1 MKPATAQAL
10 RLGGLVHPGNW
21 GEFAV
26 RALLSIRLARDN
38 PCPSTTQEVNR
49 MPAATPLRDLELR
62 REETWLHGRRV
73 SYLTAGEGPVL
84 LLVHGIASDSEAWRA
99 SLPLIARRAKVIAP
113 DLPGHGSSSKAP
125 GDYSLG
131 SLASVLRDLLVK
143 LGHERATLVGHSLGG
158 GVAMQFAYMFPE
170 RAERLVLVSSGG
182 LGRTVNVLLR
192 AATLPGSELVIA
204 ATIGP
209 VTALGRAGASALRR
223 LGLRFTPDLG
233 EVGRG
238 FATLADREG
247 RAAFLDTLRSVV
259 NFRGQ
264 RIDASDR
271 LYLAA
276 HMPTLLLWGER
287 DPIIPVGHGHRAQE
301 RMPGSQLVTF
311 ADSGHFPQ
319 IDDPHLFAA
328 TVLEFVEETEA
339 SRLTPERWSALLR
352 DAPAGDPDP
361 KAFEAGQA

>member
-1 MKPATAQAL
+1 MT
-10 RLGGLVHPGNW
+10 V
-21 GEFAV
+21 
-26 RALLSIRLARDN
+26 
-38 PCPSTTQEVNR
+38 
-49 MPAATPLRDLELR
+49 ATPLRNLELR
-62 REETWLHGRRV
+62 REETRLHGRSI

-84 LLVHGIASDSEAWRA
+84 LVVHGIASDSQAWRA
-99 SLPLIARRAKVIAP
+99 ALPLLARRATVIAP
-113 DLPGHGSSSKAP
+113 DLPGHGASAKAP

-131 SLASVLRDLLVK
+131 SLASSLRDLLVR

-170 RAERLVLVSSGG
+170 RTERLVLVSSGG
-182 LGRTVNVLLR
+182 LGRSLNPLLR
-192 AATLPGSELVIA
+192 AAALPGSELVIA

-209 VTALGRAGASALRR
+209 ITALGRAAAAAVQR

-259 NFRGQ
+259 NFSGQ
-264 RIDASDR
+264 RVDASDR
-271 LYLAA
+271 LYLASA
-276 HMPTLLLWGER
+276 MPTLLLWGER

-301 RMPGSQLVTF
+301 RMPGSSLVTF

-319 IDDPHLFAA
+319 IDDPHRFAA
-328 TVLEFVEETEA
+328 TVLGFLEDTEP
-339 SRLTPERWSALLR
+339 SCLTPESWSELLR
-352 DAPAGDPDP
+352 EDPLSAQDPATH
-361 KAFEAGQA
+361 AGETGR

>member
-1 MKPATAQAL
+1 MTA
-10 RLGGLVHPGNW
+10 P
-21 GEFAV
+21 
-26 RALLSIRLARDN
+26 
-38 PCPSTTQEVNR
+38 
-49 MPAATPLRDLELR
+49 TPLRNLELR
-62 REETWLHGRRV
+62 REETRLHGHRV

-99 SLPLIARRAKVIAP
+99 SLPLLARRARVIAP
-113 DLPGHGSSSKAP
+113 DLPGHGASGKAP

-131 SLASVLRDLLVK
+131 SLASSLRDLLVK

-170 RAERLVLVSSGG
+170 RTDRLVLVSSGG
-182 LGRTVNVLLR
+182 LGRTVNPLLR

-209 VTALGRAGASALRR
+209 LTALGRAGVASLRR
-223 LGLRFTPDLG
+223 LGLRVMPDLG

-259 NFRGQ
+259 NFSGQ
-264 RIDASDR
+264 RVDARDR

-276 HMPTLLLWGER
+276 GMPTLLLWGER
-287 DPIIPVGHGHRAQE
+287 DPIIPTAHGHRARE
-301 RMPGSQLVTF
+301 RMPGSRLVTF

-319 IDDPHLFAA
+319 IDDPHRLAA
-328 TVLEFVEETEA
+328 TVLEFLEETEPSCVTA
-339 SRLTPERWSALLR
+339 ESWSELLR
-352 DAPAGDPDP
+352 DAPLTTGDP
-361 KAFEAGQA
+361 ARYEREAAQR